1 MEKVT
6 ITEKINGIK
15 FNTLT
20 KADFEFLK
28 ERALKS
34 VRKANPDKKN
44 SETVKHDKEREEVLA
59 KLAEGAM
66 SPADIS
72 KMFGLDSTQK
82 GSGLIAPLVKAGKVE
97 KFSQDGKVFYRLPE

>member
-1 MEKVT
+1 MEKVK
-6 ITEKINGIK
+6 IPEKINVIK
-15 FNTLT
+15 FNTVPE
-20 KADFEFLK
+20 AQHVFHN

-34 VRKANPDKKN
+34 VRKANSDKKN

-97 KFSQDGKVFYRLPE
+97 KFTQNGKIFYRLPE

>member
-1 MEKVT
+1 MANVT
-6 ITEKINGIK
+6 ITERINASD
-15 FNTLT
+15 FENMTQ
-20 KADFEFLK
+20 ADFDFLK
-28 ERALKS
+28 KRALKS
-34 VRKANPDKKN
+34 VRKANSDKKN

-82 GSGLIAPLVKAGKVE
+82 GSGLIAPLVRAGKVE
-97 KFSQDGKVFYRLPE
+97 KFTQNGKIFYCLPE